1 MIDLHT
7 GLWIINIFVLLA
19 GAGVIYEARLI
30 RFESRAGR
38 VVKNLVNLAKNRREK
53 SK

>member
-1 MIDLHT
+1 MLQT
-7 GLWIINIFVLLA
+7 MTSAFWIAIAFFAIA

-30 RFESRAGR
+30 RFEIRAGR

-53 SK
+53 